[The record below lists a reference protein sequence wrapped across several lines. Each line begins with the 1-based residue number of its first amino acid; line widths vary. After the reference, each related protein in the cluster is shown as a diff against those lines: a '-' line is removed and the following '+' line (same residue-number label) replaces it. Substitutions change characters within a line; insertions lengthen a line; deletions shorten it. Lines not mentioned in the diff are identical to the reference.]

1 LSAHLLPAFLKTA
14 IRTANACDERGVR
27 AEAISLPIGF
37 NMAILPLAIQ
47 LVGRLGDEAAI
58 IALAA
63 ESERARLWAGQ
74 ASSDGALKVCC

>member
-1 LSAHLLPAFLKTA
+1 
-14 IRTANACDERGVR
+14 
-27 AEAISLPIGF
+27 
-37 NMAILPLAIQ
+37 MAILPLAIQ